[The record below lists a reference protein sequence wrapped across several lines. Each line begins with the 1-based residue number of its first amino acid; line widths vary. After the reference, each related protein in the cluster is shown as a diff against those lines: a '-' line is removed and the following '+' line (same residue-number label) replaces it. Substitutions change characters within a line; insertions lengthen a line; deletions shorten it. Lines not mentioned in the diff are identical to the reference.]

1 MMAMPACLRGRLSSG
16 LSEDRFNRT
25 DVETVDAVVRWLEGA
40 AGDDADDNLMIEGGI
55 LGEHRVC

>member
-1 MMAMPACLRGRLSSG
+1 MSARQALEWPFG
-16 LSEDRFNRT
+16 DRFNRT
-25 DVETVDAVVRWLEGA
+25 DVETVDAVVRWLEAA